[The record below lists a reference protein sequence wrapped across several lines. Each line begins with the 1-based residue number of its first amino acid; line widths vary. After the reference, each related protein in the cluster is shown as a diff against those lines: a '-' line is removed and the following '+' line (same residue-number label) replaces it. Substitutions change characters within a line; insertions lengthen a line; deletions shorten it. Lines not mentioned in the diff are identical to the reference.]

1 MSDELPTNLGAVV
14 DFVGLNSEALVEKD
28 FHVVRAIRTIA
39 ALDASPFTL
48 VFGGGTALAR
58 AHRLVRR
65 MSEDVDFKIVPTADA
80 PVSRNALRQHLG
92 VLRDRVTEALLAAG
106 FAFDPSDTGAR
117 RSRNEN
123 RYTVFHLP
131 YGDSGAGQGL
141 RPMIQVELTFASLRL
156 PSVALPVASFV
167 HEAFGRTPEVPAI
180 PCVAIEET
188 AAEKLVSL
196 TRRTAMDLAGLSRD
210 PDPALVRHIYDL
222 HAMRAHIDLAKV
234 STLAREIAVADAAE
248 FRNQFPAY
256 AADIAGETGRAVDA
270 LLIGPVYRDRYAGF
284 MLNMVYGDRP
294 DFDTA
299 MATVADLAA
308 VTWRSGPT

>member
-1 MSDELPTNLGAVV
+1 MPADLGAVV
-14 DFVGLNSEALVEKD
+14 DFFGLNSQALVAKD

-39 ALDASPFTL
+39 ALDVSPFML

-65 MSEDVDFKIVPTADA
+65 MSEDVDFKIVPNPGALA
-80 PVSRNALRQHLG
+80 SRNALRQHLG
-92 VLRDRVTEALLAAG
+92 ALRDRIAAALLAAG
-106 FAFDPSDTGAR
+106 FAFDPSDTGAC

-131 YGDSGAGQGL
+131 YGDSGAAQGL
-141 RPMIQVELTFASLRL
+141 RPTIQIELTFASLRL
-156 PSVALPVASFV
+156 PPVALPVASFV
-167 HEAFGRTPEVPAI
+167 QEAFGRTPEVPAI
-180 PCVAIEET
+180 PCVAVEET

-210 PDPALVRHIYDL
+210 PDPTLVRHIYDL
-222 HAMRAHIDLAKV
+222 YAMRAHIDPDKV

-248 FRNQFPAY
+248 FRDQFPAY
-256 AADIAGETGRAVDA
+256 ATDIAGETGRAVEA
-270 LLIGPVYRDRYAGF
+270 LRTAPVYRDRYAAF

-294 DFDTA
+294 DFEA
-299 MATVADLAA
+299 SMATVVDLAA
-308 VTWRSGPT
+308 VTWGPTPA